1 MVILSLKRI
10 CGKGTYK
17 MDLLILLGIGFIGV
31 MIIIVGLLSIGAR
44 KVAAP
49 SKELEEKV
57 DRLEKDLETLRK

>member
-1 MVILSLKRI
+1 
-10 CGKGTYK
+10 